1 MTAPRPD
8 SPAADPTS
16 GEKPTNAG
24 STSNGRPAAAQPRT
38 APAPKVDLRKFAWLS
53 IVTAILTIVL
63 KTGAWALTDSVGLLS
78 DAAESTVNLVAA
90 VVALIA
96 LTVAARP
103 ATERFLYGRAKA
115 EYFSAAVEGL
125 MIFVAAAVIMV
136 TAVERFVNPRPLE
149 NLGIGLVIVVIA
161 SVLNGGVALVLLR
174 AGKAHNSITLRADG
188 KHLMTDVVTSA
199 GVLVGVGLVAL
210 TGWERL
216 DALVAFAVG
225 INIIVTGISLL
236 TESVSGL
243 LDKALP
249 DEDHEVITEILRRR
263 TDQTVTFHGLQ
274 TREAGQERFMSV
286 HVLVPDEWTV
296 KQGHDY
302 IEELEAELK
311 GCLPGLTLLT
321 HLEPISDPAS
331 YDDIPEAHVPIHD
344 DGSNLR
350 PPQQ

>member
-1 MTAPRPD
+1 MTTS
-8 SPAADPTS
+8 SPATPT
-16 GEKPTNAG
+16 
-24 STSNGRPAAAQPRT
+24 R
-38 APAPKVDLRKFAWLS
+38 KVDLRKFAWLS
-53 IVTAILTIVL
+53 IITAILTIVL
-63 KTGAWALTDSVGLLS
+63 KTSAWAMTDSVGLLS

-103 ATERFLYGRAKA
+103 ATDRFLFGRAKA

-125 MIFVAAAVIMV
+125 MIFVAAAVILV

-149 NLGIGLVIVVIA
+149 NLGIGLLIVVVA
-161 SVLNGGVALVLLR
+161 SLLNGGVALVLLR
-174 AGKAHNSITLRADG
+174 AGRTHNSIALRADG

-225 INIIVTGISLL
+225 VNIIVTGIGLL
-236 TESVSGL
+236 SESISGL

-263 TDQTVTFHGLQ
+263 TDATVTFHGLQ

-286 HVLVPDEWTV
+286 HVLVPDDWTV
-296 KQGHDY
+296 KEGHDY
-302 IEELEAELK
+302 IEALEDELK
-311 GCLPGLTLLT
+311 ACLPELTVLT

-331 YDDIPEAHVPIHD
+331 YEDIPEAHVPIHD
-344 DGSNLR
+344 DGSSLR
-350 PPQQ
+350 PPET

>member
-1 MTAPRPD
+1 MTVPPPDAAPQRSTPG
-8 SPAADPTS
+8 PT
-16 GEKPTNAG
+16 
-24 STSNGRPAAAQPRT
+24 
-38 APAPKVDLRKFAWLS
+38 VDLRKFAWLS
-53 IVTAILTIVL
+53 IVTAIITIVL
-63 KTGAWALTDSVGLLS
+63 KTGAWAMTDSVGLLS

-136 TAVERFVNPRPLE
+136 TAVEGLMIFVAAAVIMVTAVERFVNPRPLE

-174 AGKAHNSITLRADG
+174 AGKTHNSITLRADG

-225 INIIVTGISLL
+225 VNIIVTGISLL

-263 TDQTVTFHGLQ
+263 TDGMRTTFHGLQ
-274 TREAGQERFMSV
+274 TREAGRERFMTV

-302 IEELEAELK
+302 IEDLEDELK
-311 GCLPGLTLLT
+311 GALPGLTVLT

-331 YDDIPEAHVPIHD
+331 YEDIPEAHVPIHGD
-344 DGSNLR
+344 DHDPTR
-350 PPQQ
+350 PPRV